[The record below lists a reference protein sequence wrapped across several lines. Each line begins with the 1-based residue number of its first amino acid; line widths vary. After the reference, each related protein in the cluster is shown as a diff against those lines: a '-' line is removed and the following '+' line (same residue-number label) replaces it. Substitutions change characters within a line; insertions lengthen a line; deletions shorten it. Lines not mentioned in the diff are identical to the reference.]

1 MFKSDFGTQAKKP
14 ALDPLDLLIQYTIT
28 QQVNC
33 LAITTDKQHL
43 SVGGNKVVK
52 IYEVPSL
59 NANPVM
65 VFDGHEGN
73 VTSVGFQNE
82 SKWMYTGS
90 EDTTIRIWDLRAKG
104 FQRLFEA
111 SAPINSMVLAQ
122 NQVDLYSA
130 DQNGVIRVWDL
141 TKSACK
147 QHIVYVKIGCSR

>member
-1 MFKSDFGTQAKKP
+1 
-14 ALDPLDLLIQYTIT
+14 
-28 QQVNC
+28 
-33 LAITTDKQHL
+33 
-43 SVGGNKVVK
+43 
-52 IYEVPSL
+52 VPSL

-111 SAPINSMVLAQ
+111 TSPINSMVLAQ

-130 DQNGVIRVWDL
+130 DQNGVIRIWDL

-147 QHIVYVKIGCSR
+147 QHIVYIYVGCT